1 MGKSVGACIEVNVG
15 TQGNVMGGGVV
26 VKRNGRDGRNG
37 RWPKR
42 ANCVHC
48 ISSVVKCHKL
58 IRRKCFVS
66 ARDCA

>member
-1 MGKSVGACIEVNVG
+1 MGKVLARVSKRMIVHTEKWRGEAGERG
-15 TQGNVMGGGVV
+15 ERGEMGEMWG
-26 VKRNGRDGRNG
+26 
-37 RWPKR
+37 WPKR

-66 ARDCA
+66 ARDCV